1 MNWEERINSIKFSI
15 ETGDGQTYYPLY
27 KGGELEKEYNTS
39 SFEFISVKGTLVD
52 RKKPKSRKLPL
63 VFWFEGADNI
73 DQADKFEISADDPRA
88 WRVNHPFYG
97 LISGQPISIKR
108 DDSSLN
114 VTEITVPF
122 WESID
127 ADYPVSNF
135 TVKDNTRDKRDL
147 VYSVSAL
154 SAITN
159 VKFASIDVAKQAQSI
174 ADMSGEMKSI
184 QDNNTY
190 SNFQN
195 ALNSGLKAIDNL
207 LEAPLNAIQT
217 IQNFLDLPATYE
229 QAIEG
234 RIASYE
240 NIYYRL
246 KTSIATLADKKYF
259 ESMGASTIASMSMV
273 AVNPIVGDYVLV
285 SDVEKMTARIAK
297 IHKDYVDTLG
307 DLKVSV
313 YDVNNT
319 YSPDASVQSELN
331 SLVNYAIANL
341 YLMSFETKRERI
353 VITDKK
359 TNVIL
364 LVHRYLGLD
373 DDDENIDTFVKTNNL
388 KLNQLFSIEK
398 GTEIRYA
405 K

>member
-1 MNWEERINSIKFSI
+1 MNWEQRINNIKFSI
-15 ETGDGQTYYPLY
+15 ETGDGKIYYPLY

-63 VFWFEGADNI
+63 VFWFQGADNI
-73 DQADKFEISADDPRA
+73 EQADKFEISADDPRP

-174 ADMSGEMKSI
+174 SDMSGEMKSI

-190 SNFQN
+190 SDFQN
-195 ALNSGLKAIDNL
+195 ALNAGLKAIDNL
-207 LEAPLNAIQT
+207 LEEPLNAIQT
-217 IQNFLDLPATYE
+217 IQNFLDLPATYQ

-246 KTSIATLADKKYF
+246 KTSIATLVDKKYF

-331 SLVNYAIANL
+331 SLVNYTIANL

-373 DDDENIDTFVKTNNL
+373 DDDANIDTFVKTNNL
-388 KLNQLFSIEK
+388 KLNQLFAIEK

>member
-15 ETGDGQTYYPLY
+15 ETGDGKIYFPLY

-63 VFWFEGADNI
+63 VFWFQGADNI
-73 DQADKFEISADDPRA
+73 TQADEFEVSADDPRS
-88 WRVNHPFYG
+88 WSINHPFYG

-114 VTEITVPF
+114 LTEITVPF

-135 TVKDNTRDKRDL
+135 TVKDNTRDRRYL
-147 VYSVSAL
+147 VYFASAL
-154 SAITN
+154 SAVTN
-159 VKFASIDVAKQAQSI
+159 VKFASIDVAKQSQSI
-174 ADMSGEMKSI
+174 ADMSGEIKSI

-190 SNFQN
+190 SDFQN
-195 ALNSGLKAIDNL
+195 ALNSGFKAIDNL

-273 AVNPIVGDYVLV
+273 AVNPIMGDYTLV

-307 DLKVSV
+307 DFKVSV

-331 SLVNYAIANL
+331 SMVNYTIANL

-373 DDDENIDTFVKTNNL
+373 DDDANIDTFVKTNNL
-388 KLNQLFSIEK
+388 KLNELFAIEK

>member
-1 MNWEERINSIKFSI
+1 MTWEERITNIKFSI
-15 ETGDGQTYYPLY
+15 VTGDGQTYYPFY

-39 SFEFISVKGTLVD
+39 SFEFISVYGTLVD

-63 VFWFEGADNI
+63 VFWFQGADNI
-73 DQADKFEISADDPRA
+73 EQADRFEISADDTRP
-88 WRVNHPFYG
+88 WTIVHPFYG
-97 LISGQPISIKR
+97 TIKGQPISIKR

-114 VTEITVPF
+114 LTEITVPF

-135 TVKDNTRDKRDL
+135 SVKDNTRDKRDL
-147 VYSVSAL
+147 VYSDSAL
-154 SAITN
+154 SAVTN
-159 VKFASIDVAKQAQSI
+159 VNFASIDVAKQAQSI
-174 ADMSGEMKSI
+174 TDMSGEMKSI
-184 QDNNTY
+184 QDSNTFAD
-190 SNFQN
+190 FQN
-195 ALNSGLKAIDNL
+195 GLNAGLKAIDNL
-207 LEAPLNAIQT
+207 LEAPLNAIQS

-229 QAIEG
+229 QAVEG

-246 KTSIATLADKKYF
+246 KMSITTLADKKYF
-259 ESMGASTIASMSMV
+259 ESMGASVIASMSLG
-273 AVNPIVGDYVLV
+273 AVTPIVGDYVLV

-331 SLVNYAIANL
+331 SLVNYTIANL
-341 YLMSFETKRERI
+341 YRMSFEAKRERI

-373 DDDENIDTFVKTNNL
+373 DDDANIDTFVKTNNL
-388 KLNQLFSIEK
+388 KLNQLFAIEK
-398 GTEIRYA
+398 GFEIRYA